1 MKEKRNREKGEK
13 GKVRHDL
20 SLLNLRLFRIHIHR
34 RGPGICTLRR
44 LLALSFTVIL
54 AVCTSRCGC
63 ILALSSTATGLHSE
77 GRGKVLLAGR
87 RSETGERG
95 GVAVGGFRGIILA
108 LAIVFALFASSIGF
122 AGALDAQRTIFRLR
136 LESC

>member
-13 GKVRHDL
+13 GKVRHNL
-20 SLLNLRLFRIHIHR
+20 SLLNLQLFRIHIHR
-34 RGPGICTLRR
+34 RGPGVCSLRR

-54 AVCTSRCGC
+54 AVRTSRGGGV
-63 ILALSSTATGLHSE
+63 LALSSTATGLHSE
-77 GRGKVLLAGR
+77 GRGEVLLAGR

-95 GVAVGGFRGIILA
+95 GVAVGGFRGVILA
-108 LAIVFALFASSIGF
+108 LAIIFTLFASGIGF

-136 LESC
+136 LKSC